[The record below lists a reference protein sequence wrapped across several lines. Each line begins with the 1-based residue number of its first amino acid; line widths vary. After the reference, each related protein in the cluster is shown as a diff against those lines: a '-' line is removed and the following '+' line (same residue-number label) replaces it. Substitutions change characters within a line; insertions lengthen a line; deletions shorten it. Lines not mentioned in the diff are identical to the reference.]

1 MGSNILALMLAWGLV
16 APLPA
21 PTLTYA
27 TRGVVTALSRTE
39 LVVSRSRHRGLI
51 TFTVSP
57 ATRVDGAV
65 LVGATVSV
73 RYRNE
78 REHHI
83 ATAIAVEASLNR
95 N

>member
-1 MGSNILALMLAWGLV
+1 MGFNILALVLAWRLV
-16 APLPA
+16 APLPT
-21 PTLTYA
+21 PILTYA

-39 LVVSRSRHRGLI
+39 LVVSRSRNRGLI
-51 TFTVSP
+51 RFTLSP
-57 ATRVDGAV
+57 ATRVDGTV

-78 REHHI
+78 REHHV